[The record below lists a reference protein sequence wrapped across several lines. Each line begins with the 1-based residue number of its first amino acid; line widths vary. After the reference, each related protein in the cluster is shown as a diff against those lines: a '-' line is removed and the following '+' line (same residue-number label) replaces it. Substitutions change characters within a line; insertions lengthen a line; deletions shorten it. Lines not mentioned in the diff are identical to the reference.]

1 MHDPN
6 DPPRI
11 SWTLF
16 ERIITILLGIIGVFL
31 MAVFGMVMSTHD
43 AVIRMGTRQEFMAD
57 SLRQMEQRGSTSAAD
72 HGALVIRVT
81 ELEKEEA
88 ETKATM
94 GLLLHERSKSTGP

>member
-43 AVIRMGTRQEFMAD
+43 AVIRFGARQEFMAD
-57 SLRQMEQRGSTSAAD
+57 SLRTMEQKGSTSAAE
-72 HGALVIRVT
+72 HGALVARVT
-81 ELEKEEA
+81 DLEKGAA
-88 ETKATM
+88 ETKATVT
-94 GLLLHERSKSTGP
+94 LILHEHSKSP